1 MDPNGRRDKTRRI
14 VIITLSAAIAGLTTA
29 LAASYERIGTG
40 LAIAIGYIILF
51 MSAALVNSF
60 LHNSASDTRR
70 MLCLVFSICVLLL
83 FLGGMAYLLFNQKDD
98 ETIKPEIT
106 EEIVIPEIEK
116 IEEEPAEPDEIAIP
130 SAPQVMWTVRI
141 DDSSPHPVSEE
152 PSDEISLQDEKSPR
166 DSSETTAVIDSDNAS
181 SESAALIPE
190 DPIFIGSMIRSIED
204 EIPSAP
210 AFIESSVKAVEK
222 DPAAIPDTPIFIEA
236 SIDEINENE
245 TAIVPVIIGGV
256 DAETKIQIEEPVVE
270 ESTTETLS
278 DSNND
283 FFSGLSP
290 EEADFWA
297 DFYIAGE
304 DELELADGIYY
315 MDLYLNEM
323 YTGDITVSMQDGVPY
338 LSALELESYLTGTV
352 TDEMIFQ

>member
-29 LAASYERIGTG
+29 LAASYERIGMG
-40 LAIAIGYIILF
+40 LAVATGYIILF

-60 LHNSASDTRR
+60 LHNSASDTKR

-83 FLGGMAYLLFNQKDD
+83 FLGGMVYLLFNQKDD

-106 EEIVIPEIEK
+106 EEIVIPEIEE
-116 IEEEPAEPDEIAIP
+116 IEEETAEPDEIAIP

-166 DSSETTAVIDSDNAS
+166 DSSETTVVVDSDNAS
-181 SESAALIPE
+181 SESAALIPD

-210 AFIESSVKAVEK
+210 VFIESSVKAVEK

-245 TAIVPVIIGGV
+245 TAIVPVIIGGA
-256 DAETKIQIEEPVVE
+256 DAETEIQIEEPLVRFQRIAPEVAAAAQRGFEEVGEGDDPGQVGSGKSGTGVERLQLFLRGTDVVLIDGRAGQKKRRALFCALRIKIVDKRVA
-270 ESTTETLS
+270 SIVR
-278 DSNND
+278 
-283 FFSGLSP
+283 
-290 EEADFWA
+290 EA
-297 DFYIAGE
+297 
-304 DELELADGIYY
+304 
-315 MDLYLNEM
+315 
-323 YTGDITVSMQDGVPY
+323 S
-338 LSALELESYLTGTV
+338 SR
-352 TDEMIFQ
+352 